1 VAERLADYQ
10 QVDLLLLKLFL
21 APLLVVVS
29 ALAGRRWGQGV
40 AGVLVGLPIVAG
52 PILFITYQQHGAD
65 FVTEAANS
73 SLLGLVSLAVF
84 AVVFSHA
91 ARRAGWFVT
100 TATTWTAVLGADFAL
115 SFVRV
120 PVLVSFACTLAATAV
135 AMLSMPKTEPEHPDG
150 SRQSP
155 PPQWDLPG
163 RAVATGILVLAI
175 TTASTALGPNWTG
188 LLAPFPIATS
198 VLAGFVHA
206 QRGSVVTARALI
218 GVLMGLFGFAAFCLT
233 LAVLARPLGTATF
246 TLCVAVTVAVQ
257 LLVVRIRNALRN
269 KRHSRQPTIQS

>member
-1 VAERLADYQ
+1 
-10 QVDLLLLKLFL
+10 VDLLLLKLFL

-29 ALAGRRWGQGV
+29 ALAGRRWGPAV

-65 FVTEAANS
+65 FVTGAADS

-84 AVVFSHA
+84 AVVFSHV

-100 TATTWTAVLGADFAL
+100 TVATWTAVLGADFAL

-135 AMLSMPKTEPEHPDG
+135 AILSMPKTEPEHPGG
-150 SRQSP
+150 STQSP
-155 PPQWDLPG
+155 PPRWDLPG
-163 RAVATGILVLAI
+163 RAVATGILVLTI

-206 QRGSVVTARALI
+206 QHGPVVTTRALA
-218 GVLMGLFGFAAFCLT
+218 GVLMGLVGFAAFCLT
-233 LAVLARPLGTATF
+233 LAVLARPLGTAAFVLGVT
-246 TLCVAVTVAVQ
+246 VTVAVQ
-257 LLVVRIRNALRN
+257 LLGARIRNALRN
-269 KRHSRQPTIQS
+269 KRHSRRPTIQS